1 VVHNLPPN
9 PDTELEEFAEFSGEL
24 ADCARAIAMRYFRE
38 PMTVEH
44 KPDASPVTR
53 ADREIE
59 TALREQIHARYP
71 EHAVSGEEFGYA
83 SDTALCTWVIDPI
96 DGTKS
101 FVTGR
106 PTFGTLIALLAE
118 GRPVLGVVEIPALG
132 ERWMGLHGAATTFN
146 GDACRTSGR
155 QQLREATLLATTID
169 MFSDK
174 ERAGFDALTT
184 RVRFRSFGA
193 DCYAYGLIASG
204 HIDLVVEADM
214 APHDYLAMAP
224 VIEGAGGVVTD
235 WDGTPLTMNSGTQV
249 MAAATPSLHQQA
261 LEILRP
267 YR

>member
-1 VVHNLPPN
+1 
-9 PDTELEEFAEFSGEL
+9 
-24 ADCARAIAMRYFRE
+24 
-38 PMTVEH
+38 
-44 KPDASPVTR
+44 
-53 ADREIE
+53 
-59 TALREQIHARYP
+59 
-71 EHAVSGEEFGYA
+71 
-83 SDTALCTWVIDPI
+83 
-96 DGTKS
+96 
-101 FVTGR
+101 
-106 PTFGTLIALLAE
+106 
-118 GRPVLGVVEIPALG
+118 
-132 ERWMGLHGAATTFN
+132 
-146 GDACRTSGR
+146 
-155 QQLREATLLATTID
+155 

>member
-1 VVHNLPPN
+1 MVHNLPPN

-118 GRPVLGVVEIPALG
+118 GRPVLGVVEFRPSANVGWVYTARQRRSMATCAAPAAG
-132 ERWMGLHGAATTFN
+132 NNFEKRPCWQRPSI
-146 GDACRTSGR
+146 C
-155 QQLREATLLATTID
+155 LAT
-169 MFSDK
+169 K
-174 ERAGFDALTT
+174 NAP
-184 RVRFRSFGA
+184 
-193 DCYAYGLIASG
+193 AS
-204 HIDLVVEADM
+204 M
-214 APHDYLAMAP
+214 
-224 VIEGAGGVVTD
+224 
-235 WDGTPLTMNSGTQV
+235 
-249 MAAATPSLHQQA
+249 
-261 LEILRP
+261 R
-267 YR
+267 